1 VSLPYWSALE
11 VSPAPAAAE
20 VADVAAADAVDV
32 AAAAAA
38 AAGVAAASPLHRVA
52 PAIARSMDDATRSVF
67 LAASPR
73 RPDVAAA
80 VVAVPAAAAAAVAAA
95 AARHA
100 PSHYFA
106 LAPRNAAYR

>member
-32 AAAAAA
+32 AAAA